1 MSDRAHEESDEHGHR
16 GGEMGLGGEVHMAP
30 EEVVDGDVPLAREF
44 EPRIPLLDSP
54 SSGSWTMGFAHQSHE
69 FHQSE

>member
-1 MSDRAHEESDEHGHR
+1 
-16 GGEMGLGGEVHMAP
+16 MGLGGEVHMAP